1 MFERLEKS
9 DQLILQNGINTGK
22 SKPVLVRIALSQYQ
36 YLEREILMGRSF
48 EVRKASMAKTQG
60 AKIKVYSKY
69 GKEIYVIAKN
79 GGIDPASNLSLK
91 RMIEK
96 AKKDQVPSHIIEKA
110 LEKASGGGGEN
121 YEVARYEGFG
131 PGGCSVIVD
140 CLTDNNSRTFMEVRQ
155 CFVKTNS
162 KIGSPGAVSHLFDHQ
177 AVFQF
182 EGDDEE
188 VVLDALVMAD
198 TDIADIECEEGV
210 ITVFAPQTEFFKVKN
225 ALSESP
231 LSINLDIEEIT
242 FVPQR
247 MTEISGD
254 DLVMFEKF
262 LDMLNDC
269 DDVQNVYH
277 NAELSS

>member
-1 MFERLEKS
+1 
-9 DQLILQNGINTGK
+9 
-22 SKPVLVRIALSQYQ
+22 
-36 YLEREILMGRSF
+36 MGRSF

-69 GKEIYVIAKN
+69 GKEIYVLAKN
-79 GGIDPASNLSLK
+79 GGIDPGSNLSLK

-96 AKKDQVPSHIIEKA
+96 AKKDQVPSHVIEKA
-110 LEKASGGGGEN
+110 LEKASGGGGEH

-140 CLTDNNSRTFMEVRQ
+140 CLTDNNSRTYMEVRQ

-162 KIGSPGAVSHLFDHQ
+162 KIGNPGAVSHLFDHQ

-182 EGDDEE
+182 KGDDEE
-188 VVLDALVMAD
+188 AVLDVLVMAD
-198 TDIADIECEEGV
+198 VDVADIECEDEI
-210 ITVFAPQTEFFKVKN
+210 ITVFAPQTEFFKVKS
-225 ALSESP
+225 ALAESMP
-231 LSINLDIEEIT
+231 SLILDVEEIT
-242 FVPQR
+242 FVPQT

-254 DLVMFEKF
+254 DIAMFEKF
-262 LDMLNDC
+262 LDMLHDC

-277 NAELSS
+277 NAQN